1 MNFSEPVQTQIGR
14 FRALLVPEG
23 SNKFCSMI
31 NLRLNCSR
39 AIKTTFLVGLA
50 IASFGCG
57 TTLTRG
63 ARAIL
68 PQQGADTTNVWVYLD
83 TDDTE
88 KNGVYRC
95 RDVGEQVTC
104 VKARLVT
111 K

>member
-1 MNFSEPVQTQIGR
+1 MNAKRRLSGLLSST
-14 FRALLVPEG
+14 ALL
-23 SNKFCSMI
+23 
-31 NLRLNCSR
+31 
-39 AIKTTFLVGLA
+39 KTIVLVSLA
-50 IASFGCG
+50 IGSFGCG
-57 TTLTRG
+57 NTLTRG

-83 TDDTE
+83 TDDKE

-104 VKARLVT
+104 VKARLIT

>member
-1 MNFSEPVQTQIGR
+1 MNANRLTRPSARVSRTLLLKSV
-14 FRALLVPEG
+14 LLV
-23 SNKFCSMI
+23 S
-31 NLRLNCSR
+31 
-39 AIKTTFLVGLA
+39 LA
-50 IASFGCG
+50 IGSFGCG
-57 TTLTRG
+57 NTLTRG

-68 PQQGADTTNVWVYLD
+68 PQQGADTNNVWVYLD

>member
-1 MNFSEPVQTQIGR
+1 MNANRLSVARVSHTTVLKA
-14 FRALLVPEG
+14 ALLVSLG
-23 SNKFCSMI
+23 
-31 NLRLNCSR
+31 
-39 AIKTTFLVGLA
+39 VG
-50 IASFGCG
+50 SFGCG

>member
-1 MNFSEPVQTQIGR
+1 MNVRILTVASMLVT
-14 FRALLVPEG
+14 AL
-23 SNKFCSMI
+23 SS
-31 NLRLNCSR
+31 
-39 AIKTTFLVGLA
+39 T
-50 IASFGCG
+50 GCG

-68 PQQGADTTNVWVYLD
+68 PQQTTDTTNVWVYLD
-83 TDDTE
+83 TDDNE

-104 VKARLVT
+104 VKAKLVS

>member
-1 MNFSEPVQTQIGR
+1 MNFPVPTQRTPGACAHSL
-14 FRALLVPEG
+14 FKRARRNSCL
-23 SNKFCSMI
+23 FI
-31 NLRLNCSR
+31 NLRLNCSS
-39 AIKTTFLVGLA
+39 AIKTMFLAGLA
-50 IASFGCG
+50 VASFGCDA
-57 TTLTRG
+57 TLTRG

>member
-1 MNFSEPVQTQIGR
+1 MNAKRLSGLLSSAPVLK
-14 FRALLVPEG
+14 AVVLV
-23 SNKFCSMI
+23 S
-31 NLRLNCSR
+31 L
-39 AIKTTFLVGLA
+39 AVG
-50 IASFGCG
+50 SFGCG
-57 TTLTRG
+57 NTLTRG

-68 PQQGADTTNVWVYLD
+68 PQQGADTNNVWVYLD